1 MGKYAVRAPIA
12 DDDLALRAAR
22 GAGINQVRELSSE
35 KLPAHLDAA
44 ETDDVDDG
52 ENGHRG
58 QD

>member
-1 MGKYAVRAPIA
+1 MGKYALPAPIA
-12 DDDLALRAAR
+12 DDLALRAAR

-35 KLPAHLDAA
+35 KLPAPLGAV